1 MGGRVCGHS
10 MIPSVVTVLVILSVT
25 STTLGGIHWDYTQ
38 GDHGPAH
45 WGDLFDVCL
54 GSRQSPVNIATSKT
68 HHRSPLRFSNY
79 DKEPGKA
86 EVINNGHTVKL
97 TTHAAIPEDIPTM
110 EGGGLPAK
118 YKFAQVHFHW
128 GSDDT
133 KGSEHKVNGKPY
145 PMEMHFVHYKASHP
159 DISAALQE
167 GAGDSLA
174 ALGVFFE
181 VVESANPGLEK
192 LLPAFSKVTTS
203 GNMTSS
209 TEGGVAPLL
218 PLTSL
223 LHKAD
228 FTSFYRYEG
237 SLTTPACQEIVQ
249 WTILKKPVSVT
260 KEQMEAF
267 RKLQDSEGAPLVNNY
282 RPIQSLE
289 GREVVEVYTGD
300 TDNGAGMHGTNYL
313 LPWICLPCFI
323 GAVL

>member
-1 MGGRVCGHS
+1 MPGTVSLTQC
-10 MIPSVVTVLVILSVT
+10 VVTLLVILSVT
-25 STTLGGIHWDYTQ
+25 STSLGALWDYTQ

-45 WGDLFDVCL
+45 WGTTYTDCL
-54 GSRQSPVNIATSKT
+54 GDRQSPVDLVTSKT
-68 HHRSPLRFSNY
+68 HHRSPLRFTHH
-79 DKEPGKA
+79 DKLPGKA

-97 TTHAAIPEDIPTM
+97 TTHPATAEDIPIM
-110 EGGGLPAK
+110 EGGGLPVR

-159 DISAALQE
+159 NISAALKE

-181 VVESANPGLEK
+181 VGESPNPGLEK
-192 LLPAFSKVTTS
+192 LLPAFSEVTLTGVKTTS
-203 GNMTSS
+203 ESAGK
-209 TEGGVAPLL
+209 APLL

-223 LHKAD
+223 LHEAD

-249 WTILKKPVSVT
+249 WTVLKKPVSVT

-267 RKLQDSEGAPLVNNY
+267 RKLQDGEGAPLVNNY
-282 RPIQSLE
+282 RPIQTL
-289 GREVVEVYTGD
+289 GDREIVEVYTGD
-300 TDNGAGMHGTNYL
+300 TENGAGLHGTHYL